1 MNFLIFLFRAVIYIG
16 GISVALAFVIG
27 LILAMDWLTE
37 KQELIKCASR
47 GEATTCWKA
56 EK

>member
-1 MNFLIFLFRAVIYIG
+1 MNFLIFIFRATIYMF
-16 GISVALAFVIG
+16 GISIALALVIG
-27 LILAMDWLTE
+27 AILAMDWLTE

-47 GEATTCWKA
+47 GEAVTCWKA

>member
-1 MNFLIFLFRAVIYIG
+1 MNFLVFLFRAAIYIG
-16 GISVALAFVIG
+16 GISIVLSLVIG
-27 LILAMDWLTE
+27 AILAMDWLTE

-56 EK
+56 KK